1 MAVVINDMEV
11 SPQPAG
17 QAGAQQSGG
26 GSDAGGKDKLKQMEK
41 TLHKKQQ
48 RKHRLEAY

>member
-11 SPQPAG
+11 APQPAG
-17 QAGAQQSGG
+17 QAGSQQSR
-26 GSDAGGKDKLKQMEK
+26 GSGDAGSKDKVKQMEK
-41 TLHKKQQ
+41 SLHKKQQ

>member
-11 SPQPAG
+11 APQPA
-17 QAGAQQSGG
+17 QAGAQQSRGG
-26 GSDAGGKDKLKQMEK
+26 GDAGGKDKLKQIEK

-48 RKHRLEAY
+48 RKCRLEAY

>member
-26 GSDAGGKDKLKQMEK
+26 GGDAGGKDKLKQMEK
-41 TLHKKQQ
+41 TLYKKQQ

>member
-11 SPQPAG
+11 APQPA
-17 QAGAQQSGG
+17 QAGAQQPTG
-26 GSDAGGKDKLKQMEK
+26 GSDASGKDKLKQMEK

>member
-17 QAGAQQSGG
+17 AGAQQAQGG
-26 GSDAGGKDKLKQMEK
+26 GDSGSRDKMKQIEKDLR
-41 TLHKKQQ
+41 KKHQ

>member
-11 SPQPAG
+11 APQPAG

-26 GSDAGGKDKLKQMEK
+26 GDAGGKDKLKQMEK

>member
-11 SPQPAG
+11 APQPAG
-17 QAGAQQSGG
+17 QAGPQRSSGG
-26 GSDAGGKDKLKQMEK
+26 DAVGKDKLKQMEK

>member
-11 SPQPAG
+11 MPQPAG
-17 QAGAQQSGG
+17 QSGG
-26 GSDAGGKDKLKQMEK
+26 QQAQGGGDSGTKDKLKQMEK
-41 TLHKKQQ
+41 SLHKKQQ

>member
-11 SPQPAG
+11 APQPAA
-17 QAGAQQSGG
+17 QAGGQQSQGG
-26 GSDAGGKDKLKQMEK
+26 GDAGSKDKMKQMEK

>member
-11 SPQPAG
+11 APQPVG
-17 QAGAQQSGG
+17 QAAAPQSRGG
-26 GSDAGGKDKLKQMEK
+26 GDAGSKDKVKQMEK

>member
-11 SPQPAG
+11 APQPA
-17 QAGAQQSGG
+17 QAGAQQSK
-26 GSDAGGKDKLKQMEK
+26 GSGDTGSKDKTKQMEK

-48 RKHRLEAY
+48 RRHRLEAY

>member
-11 SPQPAG
+11 APQPAG
-17 QAGAQQSGG
+17 QAGAQQSRGG
-26 GSDAGGKDKLKQMEK
+26 DTTSKDKLKQMEK

>member
-11 SPQPAG
+11 APQPAG
-17 QAGAQQSGG
+17 QPGAPPAQGGDG
-26 GSDAGGKDKLKQMEK
+26 GSKDKMKQFEK
-41 TLHKKQQ
+41 SLRKKQQ